1 MSAEARLSALV
12 VVHNEE
18 RQLAACLS
26 ALSFADEIVVVLDR
40 CTDRSR
46 EIAAGFTGQLH
57 EGAWELEAARRNF
70 GIECCAGPWVLE
82 VDADER
88 VSAELA
94 AEIRAAVATPDHDR
108 YLIPVDNYIGAT
120 RVRYGWGG
128 GFGKSAYH
136 GLFRKGC
143 KLWGKGR
150 IHPAIQLSGRQGPT
164 LTVPLVHLVDRNI
177 SDMLARLDRYTTAR
191 ACDLREFGDRDS
203 TRTYIRRG
211 FTRAYKCYVTRKG
224 YREGTWGVLLA
235 ILAGLYPLLSHLKA
249 KLEPDAPVN

>member
-1 MSAEARLSALV
+1 MTDKPLISALV
-12 VVHNEE
+12 VIHNEE
-18 RQLAACLS
+18 RQIADCLA
-26 ALSFADEIVVVLDR
+26 ALSFADELVVVLDR

-46 EIAAGFTGQLH
+46 EIAAGFTDQLH
-57 EGAWELEAARRNF
+57 DGAWELEADRRNF
-70 GIECCAGPWVLE
+70 GIAHCAGSWVLE

-88 VSAELA
+88 VSPGLA
-94 AEIRAAVATPDHDR
+94 TEIRAAIAVPDVDR
-108 YLIPVDNYIGAT
+108 YLIPVDNYIGAV

-128 GFGKSAYH
+128 GFGKSGYH

-143 KLWGKGR
+143 KVWGKGR

-164 LTVPLVHLVDRNI
+164 LAAPLIHLVDRNI
-177 SDMLARLDRYTTAR
+177 SDMLARLDRYTTAK
-191 ACDLREFGDRDS
+191 AHDLREFGDKDS

-224 YREGTWGVLLA
+224 YREGTWGVLIA

-249 KLEPDAPVN
+249 KLEPDT